1 MRRDKGGKKE
11 QCGVEEENNQR
22 IVIIRGPS
30 GEVVVDSSSSED
42 SLESIARIAREQYEQ
57 GRTKEEVSYIR

>member
-1 MRRDKGGKKE
+1 
-11 QCGVEEENNQR
+11 VEEENNQR